1 MHNINTNST
10 QNNNNNETEEYQPAK
25 TSLQSRN
32 EKSQTFHKKFFMI
45 KNEARSHR
53 TSYTTS
59 DSIYIGNYVNKKRN
73 GHGKLILADQSYYE
87 GNFKDGLFDGNGYY
101 KTKTYIYKGEFLS
114 NKKNGKGKLEY
125 LNKKSVYEGEFK
137 NDMKNGYGEEKYND
151 GSMYKGYFV
160 NNMKEGKGILTLK
173 KEKNNSVYEGEF
185 KKDKICGR
193 GIYKWDEKKIYNG
206 ENNDLITNIKYQ
218 EKNKLLCMYTN
229 KITEIKNDKTVE
241 TLKDYENKKIVFATI
256 ELTNASMTVEEKSSG
271 IFTAD
276 SVVNIINSDNKIDTT
291 YTTESVTKEIYTHD
305 NIIALNLGS
314 EIEFINTSGWLVKKY
329 IAEQEITSVVISNSV
344 AGIIYRDK
352 IEIINL

>member
-206 ENNDLITNIKYQ
+206 EWINNEISGFGILTENNIKHVGYFSNDKKEGYGASFFIEKGFVLLGKWVNDKMEGVALIFSKNFKEDKNNINFDDNIKNEKIVMMKEGNIINGNLSDDDINKIKNDQVYNDLIKFYKDKFIPEFYKPINI
-218 EKNKLLCMYTN
+218 
-229 KITEIKNDKTVE
+229 
-241 TLKDYENKKIVFATI
+241 
-256 ELTNASMTVEEKSSG
+256 
-271 IFTAD
+271 
-276 SVVNIINSDNKIDTT
+276 SD
-291 YTTESVTKEIYTHD
+291 
-305 NIIALNLGS
+305 
-314 EIEFINTSGWLVKKY
+314 
-329 IAEQEITSVVISNSV
+329 
-344 AGIIYRDK
+344 
-352 IEIINL
+352 